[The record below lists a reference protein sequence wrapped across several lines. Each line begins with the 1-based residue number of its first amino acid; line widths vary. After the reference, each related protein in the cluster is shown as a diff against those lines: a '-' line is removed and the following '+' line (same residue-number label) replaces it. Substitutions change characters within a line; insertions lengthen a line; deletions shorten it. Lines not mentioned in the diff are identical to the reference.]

1 MQYFITRLFV
11 PQTSQSSPVRRSK
24 FDIWLAI
31 PSTLKRLRNGGL
43 KWQRYV
49 HVVEKKIPFLDVHY
63 DMLNIAN
70 KEYVVCHKCCYK
82 INSYVNGNITVDDI
96 ISDVTDKD
104 VAAYLMNLKSEKEKG
119 NVRIDHKVMM
129 QQNNPLY
136 DDIHQIAE
144 NL

>member
-1 MQYFITRLFV
+1 
-11 PQTSQSSPVRRSK
+11 
-24 FDIWLAI
+24 
-31 PSTLKRLRNGGL
+31 
-43 KWQRYV
+43 
-49 HVVEKKIPFLDVHY
+49 
-63 DMLNIAN
+63 MLNIAN

-144 NL
+144 DLRFIKNFILFCIICSVCIIFLAMIVGGMQ